1 MKNKTNI
8 NNKKENKKEIE
19 MYNKIQEQIKEI
31 LRIVEKDCTSQE
43 WVDRYLPELETL
55 LSIRDKMK
63 RPMNV

>member
-1 MKNKTNI
+1 
-8 NNKKENKKEIE
+8 

-43 WVDRYLPELETL
+43 WADRYLPELETL

-63 RPMNV
+63 KTKTV